1 MKVQITRSNNAPTG
15 YELVTTNDDGTQTVQ
30 LIEKTYPNEP
40 FTLVLPTNASNRK
53 YFNSKKVEN
62 AGGTIELEYKE
73 SKPIGTKT
81 EPTTRKGLEEYLEG
95 DDKILYLQ
103 LVEKAKDNRE
113 KAKAPM
119 TDYEK
124 ALRQVEKWQKK
135 VEELSKGGKN

>member
-103 LVEKAKDNRE
+103 LVEKAKANRE

>member
-73 SKPIGTKT
+73 SKPIGTRT
-81 EPTTRKGLEEYLEG
+81 ETTTRKGLEEYLEG

-103 LVEKAKDNRE
+103 LVEKAKANRE

-119 TDYEK
+119 TNYEK

-135 VEELSKGGKN
+135 VAELSKGGNN

>member
-40 FTLVLPTNASNRK
+40 FTLVLPTNTSNRK

-73 SKPIGTKT
+73 SKPIGTRT
-81 EPTTRKGLEEYLEG
+81 ETTTRKGLEEYLEG
-95 DDKILYLQ
+95 EDKILYLQ
-103 LVEKAKDNRE
+103 LVEKAKANRE

-119 TDYEK
+119 TNYEK
-124 ALRQVEKWQKK
+124 ALKQVEKWQKK
-135 VEELSKGGKN
+135 VAELSKGGNN

>member
-73 SKPIGTKT
+73 SKPIGTRT

-103 LVEKAKDNRE
+103 LVEKAKANRE

-119 TDYEK
+119 SNYEK

-135 VEELSKGGKN
+135 VAELSKGGNN

>member
-73 SKPIGTKT
+73 SKPIGTRT

-95 DDKILYLQ
+95 EDKILYLQ
-103 LVEKAKDNRE
+103 LVEKAKANRE

-119 TDYEK
+119 SNYEK

-135 VEELSKGGKN
+135 VAELSKGGNN